1 MLLDPEPLVVGYL
14 GLGDLIFALAVHLE
28 DRLVDLA
35 HFGLIGC
42 AILVP
47 EMDLMLAIFT
57 IVICIDV
64 GLGCFVQPLQQSF
77 IVQVLEILLIHTNFF
92 VDASVFII

>member
-28 DRLVDLA
+28 DRLVDLV

-57 IVICIDV
+57 MSAWRKQEFKKLAEKRASAIV
-64 GLGCFVQPLQQSF
+64 
-77 IVQVLEILLIHTNFF
+77 
-92 VDASVFII
+92 